1 MKKYKIAISNNVYDD
16 LENIANF
23 ILSKNTQTSVDNYLK
38 SLYEDI
44 STLEHLAGVLPYSE
58 WETVKKIHP
67 EGKRL
72 LSRNKQ
78 WNILFHLSGDY
89 VIVDKILPSTMII
102 D

>member
-44 STLEHLAGVLPYSE
+44 STLEYLAGILPYSE
-58 WETVKKIHP
+58 
-67 EGKRL
+67 
-72 LSRNKQ
+72 
-78 WNILFHLSGDY
+78 
-89 VIVDKILPSTMII
+89 
-102 D
+102 